1 MLTDSFRLSMIIKTL
16 TDVKERKMFKM
27 VMFLTLLSGI
37 GWCIVYEECIRL
49 AIRDKTYAMPY
60 WALALNITWEGIY
73 TVLDWG
79 TGAQSIVNLLWFCL
93 DLVILTLYFRYGK
106 KHHEAKSD
114 GLFYAWTILGIIAM
128 FFVQIAY
135 IKEFGL
141 EGHLAAQYSAFA
153 QNLLMSVAFI
163 HMLVK
168 RGNTKGQSILLAV
181 AKWIGTLAPTITMGI
196 MSTNYVV
203 LACGLLCSVYDL
215 IYIALLY
222 RAKKSE
228 RAEGNK

>member
-1 MLTDSFRLSMIIKTL
+1 MSM
-16 TDVKERKMFKM
+16 E
-27 VMFLTLLSGI
+27 MFLTLLSGI

-49 AIRDKTYAMPY
+49 AIKDKTYAMPF

-73 TVLDWG
+73 TCSDLSMGISVQ
-79 TGAQSIVNLLWFCL
+79 AIVNVFWFCM
-93 DLVILTLYFRYGK
+93 DVVILALYFKYGK

-114 GLFYAWTILGIIAM
+114 KVFYAWTILGIAAM
-128 FFVQIAY
+128 FLVQMAY
-135 IKEFGL
+135 IQEFGL
-141 EGHLAAQYSAFA
+141 EGHLSAQYSAFA
-153 QNLLMSVAFI
+153 QNLIMSIAFI

-168 RGNTKGQSILLAV
+168 RGNTKGQSMLLAA

-203 LACGLLCSVYDL
+203 LACGLLCTVYDV
-215 IYIALLY
+215 IYIGLLY

-228 RAEGNK
+228 SLEANE

>member
-1 MLTDSFRLSMIIKTL
+1 MGM
-16 TDVKERKMFKM
+16 E
-27 VMFLTLLSGI
+27 MFLTLLSGI

-73 TVLDWG
+73 TYTDLRG
-79 TGAQSIVNLLWFCL
+79 GAGVQAIVNILWFYL
-93 DLVILTLYFRYGK
+93 DIVILCLYFKYGK

-114 GLFYAWTILGIIAM
+114 GVFYAWTILGIAAM
-128 FFVQIAY
+128 FIVQIAY
-135 IKEFGL
+135 MKEFGL
-141 EGHLAAQYSAFA
+141 AGHLSAQYSAFA
-153 QNLLMSVAFI
+153 QNLLMSIAFI

-168 RGNTKGQSILLAV
+168 RGNTKGQSLLLAV

-203 LACGLLCSVYDL
+203 LACGLLCTVYDL
-215 IYIALLY
+215 LYIALLY

-228 RAEGNK
+228 LQK

>member
-1 MLTDSFRLSMIIKTL
+1 
-16 TDVKERKMFKM
+16 M

-49 AIRDKTYAMPY
+49 AIRDKTYAMPF

-73 TVLDWG
+73 TYTDLRAGVS
-79 TGAQSIVNLLWFCL
+79 AQAIVNVLWFCM
-93 DLVILTLYFRYGK
+93 DLVILSLYFKYGK
-106 KHHEAKSD
+106 RQHGEKTSD
-114 GLFYAWTILGIIAM
+114 TVFYAWTILGIAAM
-128 FFVQIAY
+128 FLVQMSY

-141 EGHLAAQYSAFA
+141 EGHLSAQYSAFA
-153 QNLLMSVAFI
+153 QNLLMSIAFI

-168 RGNTKGQSILLAV
+168 RGSTKGQSLLLAV

-203 LACGLLCSVYDL
+203 LACGLLCTVYDL
-215 IYIALLY
+215 LYIALLY

-228 RAEGNK
+228 KAGAGA